1 MDRASLESFLQTAKT
16 RKAATS
22 LIFLLRTTARGARAD
37 GSFELQRARMDKEI
51 AQEFRNVLS
60 GHLERLATTADL
72 DFVSFDPH
80 SVSDGNRLEV
90 EPVDRVPPLAH
101 LVQQMETPASI
112 PFAKLNDGFFKSL
125 WAYAVV
131 LHVADGPLAYFR
143 KFQPSKVIRGGGL
156 KALVQKGTLTRIEDP
171 VFNFDEQADALVLGT
186 DVLILQ
192 KTLFEQMFELVR
204 TLYAPL
210 ASQAVQKIA
219 ALGLIDDMQAFEQVC
234 QKDERKQK
242 KLADIFQNE
251 PFAQITFEKLSQ
263 VKEEWSVD
271 VDLDP
276 VARKILFDPAKA
288 WNILKLIDDDYLRSP
303 MTRERYEVQSKRK
316 VQRRPGTAP
325 RRRRRSSGV

>member
-1 MDRASLESFLQTAKT
+1 MAQAG
-16 RKAATS
+16 KAATS
-22 LIFLLRTTARGARAD
+22 LIFILRTTAKPTQGAKAD
-37 GSFELQRARMDKEI
+37 GVFELQRARMDKEI
-51 AQEFRNVLS
+51 AQEFRRVLS
-60 GHLERLATTADL
+60 GHLERLSSNTGL
-72 DFVSFDPH
+72 EFVPFDPH
-80 SVSDGNRLEV
+80 SITDGNRLEI
-90 EPVDRVPPLAH
+90 EPVDRVPPLAR
-101 LVQQMETPASI
+101 LVKQMETPASI
-112 PFAKLNDGFFKSL
+112 PFAKLNDHFFKSL
-125 WAYAVV
+125 WAYAVA

-219 ALGLIDDMQAFEQVC
+219 ALDLIDDMQAFEQVC
-234 QKDERKQK
+234 LKDERKQK
-242 KLADIFQNE
+242 KLADICQNV
-251 PFAQITFEKLSQ
+251 PFTQITFEKLSQ
-263 VKEEWSVD
+263 VKGEWSVD

-325 RRRRRSSGV
+325 RRRPQPNRVT